1 MDDLTRRVVRYQISG
16 TDFAMVYAQ
25 ITTIVY
31 RFPQRNSR
39 CTEDDCGD
47 FLLFFQARINTVVKR
62 FCYRGISFEAYLL
75 ANLKWQLR
83 TYLRRRDHS
92 CERVRVALRPL
103 LWTDTV
109 LREDTGLTLHQ
120 AAPPFAAPLAAQKPR
135 IRNPRSETDRRRLLI
150 IVLKAC
156 LYVREAELP
165 LIALALSCD
174 TQWLRECWLRLR
186 LRLICR
192 RSRSEELVTRRNRL
206 YVTVYGIHHQLSE
219 CSDEENHSRLYR
231 ELQLL
236 QQRLARVRCQLSR
249 VPHAPTNL
257 EISEVTG
264 IPKGTV
270 DSSLYYAKRKLRQQ
284 LALQ

>member
-1 MDDLTRRVVRYQISG
+1 MDDLTRRVVHYQISG
-16 TDFAMVYAQ
+16 TDFALVYAQ

-31 RFPQRNSR
+31 RFPQRKSR
-39 CTEDDCGD
+39 CTEDDCGE

-62 FCYRGISFEAYLL
+62 FSYRGISFEAYLL

-109 LREDTGLTLHQ
+109 LREDAGMAVHQ
-120 AAPPFAAPLAAQKPR
+120 AAPPFAASQPR

-174 TQWLRECWLRLR
+174 TQWLRDCWLRLR

-219 CSDEENHSRLYR
+219 CCDEETRCLLHQ

-236 QQRLARVRCQLSR
+236 QQRLARVRRQLSR

-284 LALQ
+284 VAAQ